1 MGRTRSDGNDGPVT
15 EESWTS
21 IDTGRILSYIMRHK
35 PTKTHPLPNRANRL
49 VRNVTPL
56 LAGVSLTG
64 CADVAIWG
72 NVFSMLL
79 TLAIFVGTLSLSR
92 EGGPGEP

>member
-1 MGRTRSDGNDGPVT
+1 
-15 EESWTS
+15 
-21 IDTGRILSYIMRHK
+21 MRHQ
-35 PTKTHPLPNRANRL
+35 PTPTYPRL
-49 VRNVTPL
+49 SRSEETTGATNPRPHRRNH
-56 LAGVSLTG
+56 LAPVLASVALTG

-92 EGGPGEP
+92 EGGHGEP